1 MAKSGNTTVAV
12 HRQKKHKKYR
22 PMRFSERLGV
32 VIVIVLAVGISAVM
46 ILYAKLIPYEYTD
59 ANGRTV
65 KTQISLMDKFRHWK
79 PFTGQQGTLDSKEYS
94 FAVKSEADVQEPAEF
109 DDGLDLDQIREG
121 QFSILFLG
129 LDEQR
134 SNTDVIMLAVFD
146 IAGNQIHVLQIPRD
160 TYVPEYTSFIGG
172 KINSV
177 YALGDPSV
185 SAVQRVVNCIEE
197 TFCIPIDRYIT
208 TGCEDIVDI
217 VDLIGGVPI
226 DMPYTIRYEADK
238 IIYAGK
244 QTLTGQ
250 QAEWMV
256 RYRHGYTEGDIGRM
270 QAQRIFLAALMQ
282 KVSDIGTFSL
292 LRYANTIIHEE
303 LVYSDLSI
311 DEMRKLADFAQTIG
325 MERISMYM
333 LPGEAVNHRPEPKGA
348 SYSVWSVHYQPA
360 VELLNLRFRP
370 YYQPIFQLPIREL
383 VTEGNYRDTTY
394 DYESTDLGAVIGG
407 DTFDGD

>member
-1 MAKSGNTTVAV
+1 MAKSANQSAAV
-12 HRQKKHKKYR
+12 NRQKKRKKYR

-32 VIVIVLAVGISAVM
+32 VIAIVLAVGLSAVM
-46 ILYAKLIPYEYTD
+46 ILYARLIPYEYTD
-59 ANGRTV
+59 TDGRII
-65 KTQISLMDKFRHWK
+65 KTQISLMDKFRHWR

-94 FAVKSEADVQEPAEF
+94 FPVKSEADLQQPDSF
-109 DDGLDLDQIREG
+109 DDGLDLEQIREG

-134 SNTDVIMLAVFD
+134 SNTDVMMLAMFD
-146 IAGNQIHVLQIPRD
+146 IAGNSIHVLQIPRD
-160 TYVPEYTSFIGG
+160 TYVPEYTSFCGG

-177 YALGDPSV
+177 YALGDHSV

-208 TGCEDIVDI
+208 TGCEDIVGI

-226 DMPYTIRYEADK
+226 DMPYTIHYEAGK
-238 IIYAGK
+238 TIYAGK
-244 QTLTGQ
+244 QTLSGQ

-282 KVSDIGTFSL
+282 KVCDIGTLSL
-292 LRYANTIIHEE
+292 LRYADTIIDEE
-303 LVYSDLSI
+303 LMYSDLSV

-333 LPGEAVNHRPEPKGA
+333 LPGEAVSHQPKPNGD
-348 SYSVWSVHYQPA
+348 SYSVWSVHYQPT
-360 VELLNLRFRP
+360 VDLLNHRFRP
-370 YYQPIFQLPIREL
+370 YYQPIFELPIREL
-383 VTEGNYRDTTY
+383 VTAGNYHDTTY
-394 DYESTDLGAVIGG
+394 DNESTDLGTVIGG
-407 DTFDGD
+407 DTFDGG

>member
-1 MAKSGNTTVAV
+1 MAKSGKSTVAKQ
-12 HRQKKHKKYR
+12 RKKKQKKYR

-32 VIVIVLAVGISAVM
+32 VIAVVLAVGISATM

-79 PFTGQQGTLDSKEYS
+79 PFTGEQGTLESKEFS
-94 FAVKSEADVQEPAEF
+94 FAVKSEADVENSAAF

-134 SNTDVIMLAVFD
+134 SNTDVMMLAMFD

-160 TYVPEYTSFIGG
+160 TYVPEYTSFSGG

-208 TGCEDIVDI
+208 TGCADIVDI

-226 DMPYTIRYEADK
+226 DMPYTIHYEADK
-238 IIYAGK
+238 TIHAGK
-244 QTLTGQ
+244 QTLSGQ

-256 RYRHGYTEGDIGRM
+256 RYRHGYIEGDIGRM

-282 KVSDIGTFSL
+282 KICDIGTFSL
-292 LRYANTIIHEE
+292 LRYADTIMDEE

-311 DEMRKLADFAQTIG
+311 GEMSKLADFAQTIG
-325 MERISMYM
+325 MERIAMYM
-333 LPGEAVNHRPEPKGA
+333 LPGEAVNHRPGPKSD
-348 SYSVWSVHYQPA
+348 SYSVWSIHYQPA

-370 YYQPIFQLPIREL
+370 YYQPIFELPICEL
-383 VTEGNYRDTTY
+383 IGEGNYHDTTY
-394 DYESTDLGAVIGG
+394 DHESTDLGTVIGG
-407 DTFDGD
+407 DHFNGG

>member
-1 MAKSGNTTVAV
+1 MAKSVNPTAAV
-12 HRQKKHKKYR
+12 IRQKKRKKYR
-22 PMRFSERLGV
+22 PMRFSECLGV
-32 VIVIVLAVGISAVM
+32 VIAIVLAVGLSAAM

-59 ANGRTV
+59 KDGRII

-94 FAVKSEADVQEPAEF
+94 FPVKSEADVQHPDNF
-109 DDGLDLDQIREG
+109 DDGLDLEQIREG

-134 SNTDVIMLAVFD
+134 SNTDVMMLAMFD
-146 IAGNQIHVLQIPRD
+146 IAGNSIHVLQIPRD
-160 TYVPEYTSFIGG
+160 TYVPEYTSFCGG

-177 YALGDPSV
+177 YALGDHSV

-208 TGCEDIVDI
+208 MGCEDIVGI
-217 VDLIGGVPI
+217 VDLIGGVLI

-238 IIYAGK
+238 TIYAGK
-244 QTLTGQ
+244 QTLSGQ

-270 QAQRIFLAALMQ
+270 QAQRIFLAALMH
-282 KVSDIGTFSL
+282 KVCDIGTLSL
-292 LRYANTIIHEE
+292 LRYADTIIDEE
-303 LVYSDLSI
+303 LMYSDLSV

-333 LPGEAVNHRPEPKGA
+333 LPGEAVNHRPKPGGD

-360 VELLNLRFRP
+360 VDLLNLRFRP
-370 YYQPIFQLPIREL
+370 YYQPIFELPIREL
-383 VTEGNYRDTTY
+383 VTEGNYQDTTY
-394 DYESTDLGAVIGG
+394 DNESTDLGAVIGG
-407 DTFDGD
+407 DAFDGG